1 MSKRRRNQK
10 PMSRRAKKEAQQKQM
25 MTYGIIAVVIIGIF
39 GLIAVSGGLSSSSG
53 PDVAQE
59 RLDLDPILGDQNAPV
74 TVIEYG
80 AYACPSCRAFH
91 QSGTIERLLEE
102 FDGRINFTFRDF
114 PVISPAYD
122 NMAANVAQCV
132 LDQSQD
138 SFWNF
143 HNMLYTGA
151 TPGRSNEDDLIRMAV
166 QVGANNDQL
175 QTCVD
180 EDTHRQ
186 TVRYDE
192 QRAFELGLSGTP
204 SIVIN
209 GQRIFNLSIDSLR
222 GAINSALGS

>member
-1 MSKRRRNQK
+1 MSKRRRNR
-10 PMSRRAKKEAQQKQM
+10 PMSRRAKKQAQQKQL
-25 MTYGIIAVVIIGIF
+25 MTYGIVAVVIIGIF

-59 RLDLDPILGDQNAPV
+59 RLDLDPIMGDPNAPV
-74 TVIEYG
+74 TLIEYG
-80 AYACPSCRAFH
+80 AYACPACRQFH
-91 QSGTIERLLEE
+91 QSRTIEQLLEE
-102 FDGRINFTFRDF
+102 FDGQINFTFRDF

-122 NMAANVAQCV
+122 NMAANIAQCV
-132 LDQSQD
+132 LDQGEDQFW
-138 SFWNF
+138 SF
-143 HNMLYTGA
+143 HDMLYTGA
-151 TPGRSNEDDLIRMAV
+151 TPGRSSEDDLIRMAV
-166 QVGANNDQL
+166 QVGANDAEL

-209 GQRIFNLSIDSLR
+209 GQRIFNLSIDTLR
-222 GAINSALGS
+222 SAINSALDS